1 MSLLVLHVDDVRHV
15 SHAIP
20 DHKSLSALG
29 SAFGVSKRDDDI
41 SFEDVTVSDSG
52 PVTSFR
58 KLTKTPT
65 RILLVG
71 VYIL

>member
-1 MSLLVLHVDDVRHV
+1 M

-20 DHKSLSALG
+20 DHKSLAALG